1 MTSEENIAKQEKI
14 QLLTWTI
21 GGQIYGADINYCL
34 EVQKDVSI
42 VQVPHSK
49 NYISGIV
56 NLRGDVVTVLDLLV
70 LLNQKEKASRERC
83 VIIRF
88 NNSEKQV
95 AIKADA
101 ISDVIELPKTSL
113 EEASLHI
120 SVEQT
125 KYIPYVAYTSSGFIL
140 IFNPE
145 ELFVIK

>member
-1 MTSEENIAKQEKI
+1 MNPDKI

-70 LLNQKEKASRERC
+70 LLNQKEKASREKC

-101 ISDVIELPKTSL
+101 ISDVIELPRTSL

-120 SVEQT
+120 SSEQT
-125 KYIPYVAYTSSGFIL
+125 RYIPHVAYTSSGFIL
-140 IFNPE
+140 IFNAE
-145 ELFVIK
+145 ELFIVK

>member
-1 MTSEENIAKQEKI
+1 MTQEIEKKQDKI

-70 LLNQKEKASRERC
+70 LLNQKEKASREKC

-120 SVEQT
+120 SAEQT
-125 KYIPYVAYTSSGFIL
+125 KYIPHVAYTSAGFIL

-145 ELFVIK
+145 ELFIIK

>member
-1 MTSEENIAKQEKI
+1 MTQEIEKKQDKI

-70 LLNQKEKASRERC
+70 LLNQKEKASREKC

-101 ISDVIELPKTSL
+101 ISDVIELPKTR
-113 EEASLHI
+113 EIGRAH
-120 SVEQT
+120 V
-125 KYIPYVAYTSSGFIL
+125 
-140 IFNPE
+140 
-145 ELFVIK
+145 

>member
-1 MTSEENIAKQEKI
+1 MNQDVKEKNLDKI

-21 GGQIYGADINYCL
+21 EGQIYGADINYCL

-49 NYISGIV
+49 DYIAGIV

-70 LLNQKEKASRERC
+70 LLNQKEKASREKC

-88 NNSEKQV
+88 NHSEKQV

-101 ISDVIELPKTSL
+101 ISDVIDLPRISL

-120 SVEQT
+120 ASDKT
-125 KYIPYVAYTSSGFIL
+125 RYIPKVAHTSNGFIL
-140 IFNPE
+140 IFNAE
-145 ELFVIK
+145 ELFVVK